1 MNDVLK
7 QEEIDE
13 LLSKE
18 DSESIMDQ
26 DPAFPREYD
35 FSIQPGL
42 LQHRFYKIEKIYE
55 RFMRKAKV
63 SLLTIMKKTIELNTK
78 PMTLVNGKD
87 FLSALSVP
95 TNINILKLN
104 PLKGNAIIC
113 FDAYLVYTL
122 VENYFGGDGKIQGNI
137 ERRNFTLT
145 EYRIID
151 RVLKIILPDLNAAW
165 EEVHNVKYETFS
177 KESDPNMITWIQP
190 HEFFL
195 IKKIRVELEGGGG
208 DITFALPVSMLDPIK
223 SKLENNSES
232 TEKMQNNDA
241 WMAALQHE
249 ILEASVDIGCILAK
263 KKIKIKDV
271 VNFKSDDIIPI
282 EISDISLVK
291 INGIPVYNVKF
302 GTHEGNYAVKIVG
315 KFDRK

>member
-7 QEEIDE
+7 QEEIDD

-18 DSESIMDQ
+18 DRESIEDK

-55 RFMRKAKV
+55 RFMRKSKV

-87 FLSALSVP
+87 FLSALGFP
-95 TNINILKLN
+95 TNINILKIN

-122 VENYFGGDGKIQGNI
+122 VESYFGGDGKNQNNI

-151 RVLKIILPDLNAAW
+151 RVLKIILPDLNTAW
-165 EEVHNVKYETFS
+165 EEVHNVKYEIFS

-223 SKLENNSES
+223 SKLENNTES

-249 ILEASVDIGCILAK
+249 ILEASVDISCILAK

-271 VNFKSDDIIPI
+271 VNFKSDDLIPI
-282 EISDISLVK
+282 EISDVSLLK
-291 INGIPVYNVKF
+291 INGIPVYDVKF

-315 KFDRK
+315 KFQKK